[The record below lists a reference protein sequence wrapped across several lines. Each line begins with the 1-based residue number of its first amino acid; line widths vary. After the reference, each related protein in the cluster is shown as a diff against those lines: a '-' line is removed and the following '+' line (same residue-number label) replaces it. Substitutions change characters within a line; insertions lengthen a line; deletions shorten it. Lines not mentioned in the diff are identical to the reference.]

1 MILAACVLVA
11 PFKQILRWG
20 YPVPMGN
27 KVHNPIQRLVWCP
40 LCRPMCFKSSKIAPS
55 GPDAHPRLRPASRGL
70 MGVVSLLWRHLATT
84 HRPPL
89 VRTPFVVPKTQ
100 SQVQRKTAGLQE
112 EAEPH
117 RRWHR
122 TPPPAQESRPDA
134 LLPFARGRV
143 CTAYR
148 WYFKC
153 KLWPSSALQRAER
166 CARNGVAG
174 RCLGMYQL
182 ACWKGIHVV

>member
-1 MILAACVLVA
+1 MAHVQDVDSTCPVA
-11 PFKQILRWG
+11 TA
-20 YPVPMGN
+20 
-27 KVHNPIQRLVWCP
+27 P

-100 SQVQRKTAGLQE
+100 SQVQRSLAGLQE
-112 EAEPH
+112 EAEPGL
-117 RRWHR
+117 RWHR
-122 TPPPAQESRPDA
+122 TPLPAQEGRPDA
-134 LLPFARGRV
+134 PLPFARGRV

>member
-1 MILAACVLVA
+1 
-11 PFKQILRWG
+11 
-20 YPVPMGN
+20 
-27 KVHNPIQRLVWCP
+27 
-40 LCRPMCFKSSKIAPS
+40 MCFKSSKIAPS

-100 SQVQRKTAGLQE
+100 SQVQRDTAHLQE
-112 EAEPH
+112 EAEPGL
-117 RRWHR
+117 RWHR
-122 TPPPAQESRPDA
+122 TPLPAQESRRDA

-153 KLWPSSALQRAER
+153 KLWASSALQRAER

-174 RCLGMYQL
+174 RRLGMYHL